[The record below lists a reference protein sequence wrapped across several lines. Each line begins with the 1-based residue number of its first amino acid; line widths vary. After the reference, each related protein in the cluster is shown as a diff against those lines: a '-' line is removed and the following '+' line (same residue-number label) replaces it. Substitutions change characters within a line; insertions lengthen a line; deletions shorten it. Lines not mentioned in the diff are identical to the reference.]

1 MSQITIPLSSQTI
14 IEPDPEEMPREWK
27 KKPRRGSAR
36 FYSAAV
42 KRASRVPQAIKTRG
56 TPDGYYEIPVNMLVR
71 LYYNTT
77 SGIWPTNQVNNQPTG
92 LTGYE
97 GFAMRWDYSNL
108 YLHFGNGG
116 AINTTST
123 IALPNAVNL
132 SAVFDEFKQVRVVQE
147 YWMANQTVGAGST
160 TAHNPEFWVVED
172 QNDAFPPTADIIQQY
187 ASSKRILLDRPT
199 RCIHTQKL
207 TFDATAD
214 AGSGATTSAGPQMNT
229 YCRTAGNA
237 SLLGTKVYFWIP
249 TNASGTSFVGY
260 LNIKLTVVRRFKKTI

>member
-1 MSQITIPLSSQTI
+1 MSQITIPLSSQTL

-42 KRASRVPQAIKTRG
+42 RRASRVPRAIKTRG

-97 GFAMRWDYSNL
+97 GFAMRYDSNSL

-123 IALPNAVNL
+123 IALPNAINL
-132 SAVFDEFKQVRVVQE
+132 GAVFDEFKQVRVAQE
-147 YWMANQTVGAGST
+147 YWMANQTVSANST
-160 TAHNPEFWVVED
+160 VAHNPEFWVVED
-172 QNDAFPPTADIIQQY
+172 QNDAFPPTAASIQEY
-187 ASSKRILLDRPT
+187 AKSTRILTDRPT

-207 TFDATAD
+207 VLDAAAD
-214 AGSGATTSAGPQMNT
+214 AGSGATTNAGPMTNT
-229 YCRTAGNA
+229 YIKTNASA

-249 TNASGTSFVGY
+249 TNSAGTSYVGY
-260 LNIKLTVVRRFKKTI
+260 LNIKLTIVRRFKKTV